1 MRELITYRTY
11 YNTPSVEA
19 IEGFYQ
25 GMRPFWQPVLPAS
38 ELAEGEMTS
47 VELLEE
53 QILLTRLNG
62 QLVAMQDLCRH
73 FQARLSAGEIREID
87 GHGPCVSCHY
97 HGWAYD
103 TTGQCVEIP
112 QLADGRDIPQSA
124 RVPTYPV
131 QEKYDLIWV
140 CLEQEPRFDLPE
152 FPELS
157 DPAYRV
163 GPLRTYEPWVA
174 AAPRVLMGTLDDTHF
189 PWVHEGIL
197 GNRSQT
203 RAPDHKVWRE
213 DRYLRVEFTTSQP
226 KNAIV
231 GEEEGETV
239 EKMFIQDVDY
249 SYHVGIP
256 NVLRLITI
264 HRPIR
269 TRDEARV
276 YVIWLATCPRRYNQ
290 TDSFWRLARNFDMDP
305 TRDQVYE
312 EFEDEVRAQDRPMV
326 ESQRPWLLPPFWTKI
341 ELPLRPADLPLL
353 EYQKWLEELG
363 IATAV

>member
-1 MRELITYRTY
+1 MREPITYRTY

-19 IEGFYQ
+19 IEGFYR
-25 GMRPFWQPVLPAS
+25 GMRPFWQPVLPAAD
-38 ELAEGEMTS
+38 LAEGQLAS

-53 QILLTRLNG
+53 HILLARLNG

-73 FQARLSAGEIREID
+73 FQARLSTGEVRNID
-87 GHGPCVSCHY
+87 GHGPCVSCRY

-103 TTGQCVEIP
+103 AAGQCVEIP
-112 QLADGRDIPQSA
+112 QLAGGREIPPGA

-152 FPELS
+152 FPELA
-157 DPAYRV
+157 DAAYRA
-163 GPLRTYEPWVA
+163 GPLRTYEPWAA

-197 GNRSQT
+197 GDRSEA

-213 DRYLRVEFTTSQP
+213 GRYLRVEFTTSQP

-231 GEEEGETV
+231 GEEEGEAV
-239 EKMFIQDVDY
+239 EKMFIQEVDY

-269 TRDEARV
+269 ARDEARV

-290 TDSFWRLARNFDMDP
+290 TDSFWRLARNFDLDP
-305 TRDQVYE
+305 ARDQVYE

-353 EYQKWLEELG
+353 EYQKWLEEVG
-363 IATAV
+363 IAIAV